1 MSSANSIDPNTLNAE
16 VELLLLQLRQAHTTL
31 DRAIA
36 SGDQSAIVRGVQK
49 ATDNYGSVKDVL
61 PKLGLAPSQIALVR
75 EHLARLHARLIV
87 LTRTAAAN
95 T

>member
-1 MSSANSIDPNTLNAE
+1 MSSANSTDPGTVNAE

-36 SGDQSAIVRGVQK
+36 SGDRSALVRGVQK

-61 PKLGLAPSQIALVR
+61 PKLGLAPSQMASVR
-75 EHLARLHARLIV
+75 EQLVRLHARLIV
-87 LTRTAAAN
+87 LTTTASACI
-95 T
+95 

>member
-1 MSSANSIDPNTLNAE
+1 MSYANSIDPRTFDAE
-16 VELLLLQLRQAHTTL
+16 VELLVLQLRQAHTTL

-36 SGDQSAIVRGVQK
+36 AGDQSAIVRGIQK

-61 PKLGLAPSQIALVR
+61 PKLGLAPNQIASVR
-75 EHLARLHARLIV
+75 EQLARLHARLIV
-87 LTRTAAAN
+87 LTRSASAN